1 MNIGWE
7 VTGLNNGT
15 IEIGNFSLKQ
25 YTAQNLKSYEFNDDG
40 DTEGWK
46 AISDIDENANGP
58 LNGKWTFISNGND
71 LQLLSPMLTID
82 ALIVKKIIINV
93 FNNHLSDNHLQLFW
107 SVNEEELFN
116 EDDSIAIEMK
126 SGGRWSE
133 YVLDLSNNSR
143 WNGII
148 RQLRI
153 DPIFGID
160 YIRFAPR

>member
-1 MNIGWE
+1 
-7 VTGLNNGT
+7 
-15 IEIGNFSLKQ
+15 
-25 YTAQNLKSYEFNDDG
+25 
-40 DTEGWK
+40 
-46 AISDIDENANGP
+46 
-58 LNGKWTFISNGND
+58 
-71 LQLLSPMLTID
+71 MLTID